1 MKGAAASA
9 TGGAA
14 AMIVSSAVIF
24 SYFPRS
30 ERQRWQKEK
39 DGGLFPSPELLC
51 CPRSLVRERAT
62 DVLAHARRGR

>member
-1 MKGAAASA
+1 
-9 TGGAA
+9 
-14 AMIVSSAVIF
+14 MIVSSAVIF